1 MGIRFVRG
9 SLEEQARCSHPSLS
23 KEIILGQRTGEYV
36 CDSCG
41 ESFMTREV
49 NEPPPE
55 YRTQMIVTPHA
66 LLIALKVNNNLKLE
80 KEVKR
85 NGFIYDWALV
95 NKENGE
101 VIIPVAYDVAE
112 DCIAKRYVKFP

>member
-1 MGIRFVRG
+1 
-9 SLEEQARCSHPSLS
+9 
-23 KEIILGQRTGEYV
+23 
-36 CDSCG
+36 
-41 ESFMTREV
+41 MTREV

-55 YRTQMIVTPHA
+55 YQTQMIVTPHA

-101 VIIPVAYDVAE
+101 VVIPVAYDVAE